1 MRALATIVVQIGGGL
16 TVAAETAAAGEP
28 QLGPSELVENAA
40 RSMLK
45 DLDADRA
52 AYRKDPSK
60 VGALVEKYLLPHFD
74 VQYSARMVLGKHWRD
89 ATPEQRQRFAD
100 AFYHTLVD
108 NYGSALAEFTSDRL
122 KVFPTKVEADAERA
136 SVRTEVTRDNGDHVP
151 VNYSLRKSDDGWKA
165 WDVVIEGISYVKSF
179 REDYGAAID
188 QQGLD
193 AVIERIQK
201 KRDSAAATKAEKR

>member
-1 MRALATIVVQIGGGL
+1 MRALATIVMLIAGGL
-16 TVAAETAAAGEP
+16 AAAGERAAIAQAQP
-28 QLGPSELVENAA
+28 GPSEVVDSAA

-60 VGALVEKYLLPHFD
+60 VGVLVEKYLLPHFD
-74 VQYSARMVLGKHWRD
+74 IQYSARLVLGKHWAD
-89 ATPEQRQRFAD
+89 ATPEQRERFAN

-122 KVFPTKVEADAERA
+122 KVYPTKVEPNADRA
-136 SVRTEVTRDNGDHVP
+136 TVRTEVVRDNGDKVP
-151 VNYSLRKSDDGWKA
+151 VSYSLRRTADGWKA

-179 REDYGAAID
+179 REDFGAAID

-193 AVIERIQK
+193 AVIEKIEK
-201 KRDSAAATKAEKR
+201 GNVPVAPKGGKR

>member
-1 MRALATIVVQIGGGL
+1 MIAGALA
-16 TVAAETAAAGEP
+16 VAAGGAISAQAQP
-28 QLGPSELVENAA
+28 GPSEVVESAA
-40 RSMLK
+40 KSMLQG
-45 DLDADRA
+45 LEANRA

-60 VGALVEKYLLPHFD
+60 VGELVEMYLLPHFD
-74 VQYSARMVLGKHWRD
+74 IQYSARLVLGKHWAS
-89 ATPEQRQRFAD
+89 ATPEQRERFAN

-122 KVFPTKVEADAERA
+122 KVYPTKVEPNSDRA

-151 VNYSLRKSDDGWKA
+151 VSYSLHKTDDGWKA

-179 REDYGAAID
+179 REDFGAAID

-193 AVIERIQK
+193 AVIERI
-201 KRDSAAATKAEKR
+201 EKGNVPVAPKGGKQ